1 MPHVVTQSCCSDG
14 SCVYACPVNCIHPSP
29 DEPGFA
35 SSEMLYIDPA
45 ACVDCGACVSACPVG
60 AIAPDT
66 RLTPEQQPFIE
77 LNASFYYADHA
88 SRPAGQKLPPTSK
101 LAPVIPAPQVLGNR
115 SNRSNR
121 GYRPGP
127 LTVAI
132 VGSGPAAMYAADEL
146 LTQRGVR
153 VNVFEKL
160 PAPYGLVRAGV
171 APDHQTTKRVTQLFD
186 RIASRREFR
195 FYLNVQVGEH
205 LTHAE
210 LLAHHHAVIYA
221 VGAPNDRRLDI
232 DGMGMPGTGTG
243 TEMVA
248 WINGHPDF
256 VQLPVDLSHERVIVV
271 GNGNVA
277 FDVARVLTAD
287 PDELARTDISD
298 HALTVLRASRVR
310 EVVIAARRG
319 PEHSAFTLPEL
330 IGLTTKADVVLAAT
344 DHELV
349 LRDLAAVSDTLTKQ
363 KLEILSKLDSAADG
377 SGPPPRPRIR
387 LAYQLTPRRVLSRG
401 VLGQRRASGMEF
413 SVTGT
418 DEVRQVD
425 AGLVL
430 TSIGYRGRAIRDL
443 PFDETAG
450 VVPNDGG
457 RVIDPDTGQPVPG
470 AYVAGW
476 IKRGPTGFI
485 GTNRSCALQTVRQ
498 LVDDFNAGLLQD
510 FAGTPPGLDKLVRQR
525 QPAVVDAAGWRAID
539 AAEMARGDRADRPR
553 NKFTSIDDMLAVV
566 ATAPTPTLRRRLADR
581 LGRLVDLS

>member
-1 MPHVVTQSCCSDG
+1 MPHVITQSCCSDG

-35 SSEMLYIDPA
+35 TAEMLYIDPV

-60 AIAPDT
+60 AIAPDA
-66 RLTPEQQPFIE
+66 RLTPEQQPFVA
-77 LNASFYYADHA
+77 LNASYYPD
-88 SRPAGQKLPPTSK
+88 RPAGEKLPPTSK
-101 LAPVIPAPQVLGNR
+101 LAPVIPAPEVRGNHR
-115 SNRSNR
+115 
-121 GYRPGP
+121 GP

-146 LTQRGVR
+146 LTQPGVR

-171 APDHQTTKRVTQLFD
+171 APDHQTTKRVTALFD
-186 RIASRREFR
+186 RIARRREFR
-195 FYLNVQVGEH
+195 FFLNVEIGKH
-205 LTHAE
+205 LSHDD
-210 LLAHHHAVIYA
+210 LLAHHHAVVYA

-232 DGMGMPGTGTG
+232 DGMDLPGTGTA
-243 TEMVA
+243 TEIVA

-256 VQLPVDLSHERVIVV
+256 TDLPVDLSHERVIVV

-277 FDVARVLTAD
+277 IDVARVLTAD

-298 HALTVLRASRVR
+298 HALKALRASLVR

-319 PEHSAFTLPEL
+319 PAQSAFTLPEL
-330 IGLTTKADVVLAAT
+330 IGLTTTADVVLAAA

-349 LRDLAAVSDTLTKQ
+349 LRDLAAVSDTLTRQ
-363 KLEILSKLDSAADG
+363 KLEVLGKLGDAATPAD
-377 SGPPPRPRIR
+377 RPRIR
-387 LAYQLTPRRVLSRG
+387 LAYHLTPQR
-401 VLGQRRASGMEF
+401 VLGQQRASGMEF

-418 DEVRQVD
+418 DEVRQLE

-430 TSIGYRGRAIRDL
+430 SSIGYHGKAIQDL
-443 PFDETAG
+443 PFDDIAG
-450 VVPNDGG
+450 LVPNDGG
-457 RVIDPDTGQPVPG
+457 RVVQSESGQPVHG

-485 GTNRSCALQTVRQ
+485 GTNKSCALQTVQQ
-498 LVDDFNAGLLQD
+498 LVDDFNAGWLSD
-510 FAGTPPGLDKLVRQR
+510 PIGKPSALDKLVRER

-539 AAEMARGDRADRPR
+539 AAEVARGDLSDRPR
-553 NKFTSIDDMLAVV
+553 NKFTSITDMLDV
-566 ATAPTPTLRRRLADR
+566 AAAAPGPPLRRRLADR
-581 LGRLVDLS
+581 LRELADLA

>member
-1 MPHVVTQSCCSDG
+1 MPHVITQSCCSDG

-35 SSEMLYIDPA
+35 TAEMLYIDPV

-60 AIAPDT
+60 AIAPDS
-66 RLTPEQQPFIE
+66 RLTLEQQPFIA
-77 LNASFYYADHA
+77 LNALFYYPDHA
-88 SRPAGQKLPPTSK
+88 SRPADQKLPPTSK
-101 LAPVIPAPQVLGNR
+101 LAPVIPAPEV
-115 SNRSNR
+115 R
-121 GYRPGP
+121 GQHQGP

-160 PAPYGLVRAGV
+160 PTPYGLVRAGV
-171 APDHQTTKRVTQLFD
+171 APDHQTTKRVTALFD
-186 RIASRREFR
+186 RIARRREFR
-195 FYLNVQVGEH
+195 FFLNVEVGKH
-205 LTHAE
+205 LSHDD

-232 DGMGMPGTGTG
+232 DGMGMPGTGTA
-243 TEMVA
+243 TELVA

-256 VQLPVDLSHERVIVV
+256 TELPVDLSHERVIVV

-277 FDVARVLTAD
+277 LDVARVLTAD

-298 HALTVLRASRVR
+298 HALRALRGSRVQ

-319 PEHSAFTLPEL
+319 PAHSAFTLPEL
-330 IGLTTKADVVLAAT
+330 IGLTTTADVVLDPA

-349 LRDLAAVSDTLTKQ
+349 LRDLASVSDAVTKQ
-363 KLEILSKLDSAADG
+363 KLEILCKLGDA
-377 SGPPPRPRIR
+377 SGPPLRPRIR
-387 LAYQLTPRRVLSRG
+387 LAYQLTPIRVLG
-401 VLGQRRASGMEF
+401 EQRATGMEF
-413 SVTGT
+413 CVTGT
-418 DEVRQVD
+418 DEVCQLE

-430 TSIGYRGRAIRDL
+430 TSIGYHGKAIRDL
-443 PFDETAG
+443 PFDDVAG
-450 VVPNDGG
+450 VVPNDDG
-457 RVIDPDTGQPVPG
+457 RVIDPDSGRPVPG

-485 GTNRSCALQTVRQ
+485 GTNKSCALRTVQR
-498 LVDDFNAGLLQD
+498 LVDDFNAGLLCD
-510 FAGTPPGLDKLVRQR
+510 PISKPSALDKLVRVR

-539 AAEMARGDRADRPR
+539 AEEVSRGSAGDRPR
-553 NKFTSIDDMLAVV
+553 EKFTSVADMLAV
-566 ATAPTPTLRRRLADR
+566 AAAAPGPPLRRRLADR
-581 LGRLVDLS
+581 LRQAADLV